1 MDFAITIA
9 MIAAAMGLVVYLIW
23 LEKRPVELG
32 RPRLVP
38 LTPVLF
44 LCILILIMAL
54 AHLVTLL
61 TGSPHM
67 GRMGGF

>member
-9 MIAAAMGLVVYLIW
+9 VTATAMGLVVYLIW
-23 LEKRPVELG
+23 LEKRPAEIG
-32 RPRLVP
+32 SPRLVP

-61 TGSPHM
+61 TGTPHM